1 MSNSAPKVYLD
12 YTQEALD
19 RAYDQRNWASN
30 ADEII
35 RAYGEDSAAIRA
47 KHPHRYAVPY
57 GPSDDE
63 TLDIFAPATPAPGGK
78 AKIHVHVHGGSWRNL
93 SKDDES
99 IIAPTFTSHGAI
111 CVILNFSMIPKVR
124 IPQMVAQLR
133 GAIRWVHKHAAEFG
147 GDPDQIHLSGHS
159 SGGHL
164 AGVLMTRDW
173 TEDGLPADVLK
184 SGLLISGMFDLRP
197 VMLSARSSY
206 VTLSDAEVR
215 DMSAILHIDRLR
227 APIVLSWGGLE
238 SPEFQRHPQAFAA
251 AVKAAGKPVSTLA
264 CEGLNHFEILQQLA
278 DPKTPLSRAALG
290 LMGLGG

>member
-1 MSNSAPKVYLD
+1 MSAAPKVYLD

-30 ADEII
+30 ADAII

-57 GPSDDE
+57 GPSADE
-63 TLDIFAPATPAPGGK
+63 TLDIFTPANPAPGTK

-99 IIAPTFTSHGAI
+99 FIAPTFTARGAV
-111 CVILNFSMIPKVR
+111 CVILNFSCIPKVR
-124 IPQMVAQLR
+124 IPEMVAQLR
-133 GAIRWVHKHAAEFG
+133 GAIRWIHAHAAEFG

-184 SGLLISGMFDLRP
+184 SGLLISGMFDMRP

-206 VTLSDAEVR
+206 VTLSEDEVL

-227 APIVLSWGGLE
+227 APIVLAWGGLE

-251 AVKAAGKPVSTLA
+251 AVKAVGKPVTTLA
-264 CEGLNHFEILQQLA
+264 CEGINHFEILQQLA

-290 LMGLGG
+290 LMGLA